1 MTYPDQDRRIRL
13 LLLAG
18 PGLFRPALACFL
30 AYHPDFEVIQE
41 CADSGEALEVIG
53 RSPVDVVLLDF
64 DMGLKAEEDFIAE
77 ARRCGYQGR
86 FLILTGTPDV
96 GRSTLILKLGASG
109 LFLKSETPER
119 LREAIRIVAQG
130 GAWIDGK
137 VLHLIIDQLIEQRP
151 TIDRRLGQRL
161 DSQEQTVL
169 AGIIGG
175 LSNRKI
181 ASDNGVSE
189 NVIKNIVQRLF
200 RKAGVKS
207 RSQLVRVALS
217 GSAPATDDAH
227 GRLPSSPPPM
237 RLANRLN
244 GPPAGPARS
253 TADTL
258 CRPAARGRLQNARD
272 IRPNRQPRE

>member
-1 MTYPDQDRRIRL
+1 MTDPDQDRRIRL
-13 LLLAG
+13 VLLAG

-30 AYHPDFEVIQE
+30 ASHPEFEVVQE
-41 CADSGEALEVIG
+41 CADPAEALEVIG
-53 RSPVDVVLLDF
+53 RLPVDVVLLDF
-64 DMGLKAEEDFIAE
+64 DLGAKPGEEFIAE
-77 ARRCGYQGR
+77 ARRRNFQGR

-109 LFLKSETPER
+109 LFLKSEAPER
-119 LREAIRIVAQG
+119 LREAIRMVAQG

-137 VLHLIIDQLIEQRP
+137 VLQLIVDHLIDQRP

-161 DSQEQTVL
+161 DSQEQRVL

-181 ASDNGVSE
+181 ASDTGVTE
-189 NVIKNIVQRLF
+189 NFIKNVVQRLF

-217 GSAPATDDAH
+217 GPVPGTND
-227 GRLPSSPPPM
+227 GRADLPCS
-237 RLANRLN
+237 
-244 GPPAGPARS
+244 
-253 TADTL
+253 
-258 CRPAARGRLQNARD
+258 
-272 IRPNRQPRE
+272 QPTM